1 MNKSLL
7 LRALAIPRHIS
18 RKIEIL
24 AIKKFYGMNLIL
36 NKGIHISSPLG
47 IQLHERGKL
56 EIGSNTIIEKEGILN
71 IQGSCKIGSNGYFSV
86 RFLLGCSK
94 SVIIGNNVAVG
105 PNVVIVDTNKN
116 YSNFSL
122 PIAVQGEKS
131 IGIKVGADCW
141 IGANSVLLP
150 GTVLGNHVVVGAGSV
165 VRGVF
170 PGNVMIAGSPAKIL
184 RVLDL

>member
-1 MNKSLL
+1 MNTKLL
-7 LRALAIPRHIS
+7 LRVLAIPRHIS

-24 AIKKFYGMNLIL
+24 AIKKSYRMNLIL
-36 NKGIHISSPLG
+36 NKGIHIASPRD

-71 IQGSCKIGSNGYFSV
+71 IHGFCKIGSNVYISV

-94 SVIIGNNVAVG
+94 SVIIGNNVAIG

-116 YSNFSL
+116 YSNLSL
-122 PIAVQGEKS
+122 PIAVQGGKS
-131 IGIKVGADCW
+131 AEVKVGSDCW
-141 IGANSVLLP
+141 IGGNSVLLP

-170 PGNVMIAGSPAKIL
+170 PDNVMIAGSPAKIL